1 MTVFGLG
8 IFEHVASWSDLW
20 RNLAWTVP
28 GNIVGGGVLVGLAY
42 AWVGSPA
49 TPVTAAP
56 EPIPEP
62 SIDAGVPELVTP

>member
-8 IFEHVASWSDLW
+8 IFQHVASWSDLW